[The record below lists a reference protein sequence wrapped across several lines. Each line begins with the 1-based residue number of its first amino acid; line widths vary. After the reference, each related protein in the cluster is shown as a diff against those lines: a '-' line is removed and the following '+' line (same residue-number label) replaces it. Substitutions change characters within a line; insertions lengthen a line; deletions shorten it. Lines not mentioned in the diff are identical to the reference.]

1 MSKPLSFYNSL
12 SRKEEEFKP
21 INPPN
26 VGMYTCG
33 PTVYDRKHIGNFRT
47 YTLSDLI
54 VRTLK
59 YNGFNVTHIMNFT
72 DVGHLTGDN
81 EGDADTG
88 VDRLVKAAQRDRKTA
103 WEVAETYGQQFI
115 EDFEKMNLLKPEQFV
130 KATDHIQEQ
139 IELVKKLEENGL
151 TYKTSDGIYFDTVAY
166 EQHTGNKYGELST
179 LDKIREGARIEAN
192 PEKRNP
198 RDFALWKFSPEGEKR
213 DMEWESPW
221 GVGFPGWHIECSAMS
236 MKYLGETFDLHVGGE
251 DLRSTHHPNEIAQ
264 SEGATKKLFVKYWV
278 HGAFILIDGE
288 RMSTSKGNNYNVG
301 HIVEKGFDPLAL
313 RYLYLSTHYK
323 KVMNFT
329 WEALENAQNSLNS
342 LRDLLSSMLEKRDHE
357 RTELSDEKLEK
368 IDVYSERFINALN
381 DDLNTPQALAVMWEM
396 LKSNIPTTDKVDLLY
411 NFDEILGLN
420 LREVTPQSS
429 VNIPAEVVDLVKS
442 REALRSEGKF
452 NEADKIRQD
461 IAEKGYEITDTNGG
475 TAVRKI

>member
-1 MSKPLSFYNSL
+1 MSNLVLYNSL
-12 SRKEEEFKP
+12 TRKKEQFEP
-21 INPPN
+21 INSPQ

-47 YTLSDLI
+47 YTLSDLL
-54 VRTLK
+54 VRVLQ
-59 YNGFNVTHIMNFT
+59 YNGLKVTHIMNFT

-103 WEVAETYGQQFI
+103 WEVAETYTAQFI
-115 EDFEKMNLLKPEQFV
+115 GDFEKMNLLKPEQFV

-139 IELVKKLEENGL
+139 IKLIEQLESNGL
-151 TYKTSDGIYFDTVAY
+151 TYKISDGIYFDTKAY
-166 EQHTGNKYGELST
+166 EQKTGSKYGELST
-179 LDKIREGARIEAN
+179 LDKIKEGARVEAN
-192 PEKRNP
+192 PEKKNS
-198 RDFALWKFSPEGEKR
+198 RDFALWKFSPKEEKR

-236 MKYLGETFDLHVGGE
+236 MKYLGETFDIHVGGE

-264 SEGATKKLFVKYWV
+264 SEGATGKKPFAKYWV

-301 HIVEKGFDPLAL
+301 HILDKGYDTLAL

-329 WEALENAQNSLNS
+329 WDSLENAQNSLNN
-342 LRDLLSSMLEKRDHE
+342 LRQMLSSLLQKREQE
-357 RTELSDEKLEK
+357 RTNLSDEKLEK
-368 IDVYSERFINALN
+368 IDEYSQRFQQAIN
-381 DDLNTPQALAVMWEM
+381 DDLNTPQALAVMWKVV
-396 LKSNIPTTDKVDLLY
+396 KSNIPTPDKVDLLY
-411 NFDEILGLN
+411 SFDEVLGLN
-420 LREVTPQSS
+420 LRSVTAQQEREVPEDIKQLMKQRDELRSQGKFEEADVLRAEIESKGFS
-429 VNIPAEVVDLVKS
+429 VN
-442 REALRSEGKF
+442 
-452 NEADKIRQD
+452 
-461 IAEKGYEITDTNGG
+461 DTKLN
-475 TAVRKI
+475 A